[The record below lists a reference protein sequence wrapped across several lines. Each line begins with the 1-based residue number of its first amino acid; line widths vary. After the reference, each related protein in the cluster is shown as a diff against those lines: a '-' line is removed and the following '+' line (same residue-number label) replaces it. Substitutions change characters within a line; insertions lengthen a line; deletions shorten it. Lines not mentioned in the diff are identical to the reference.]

1 MCLQTITKKVRANN
15 KLSHGVGYKVF
26 KNFYV
31 DWSETP
37 KKSGIFLWLLGKNDQ
52 NLPIWRWLHEKDFRP
67 RYAKDLIRDTYPLG
81 FHLFTTEEEAED
93 YADIED
99 GEIVMPVL
107 YRGGHT
113 LGYQG
118 FDKLWESIVATEIM
132 LMKVL

>member
-1 MCLQTITKKVRANN
+1 MCLHTIVSTISPDAKI
-15 KLSHGVGYKVF
+15 SHGVGYKMF
-26 KNFYV
+26 KNFYDSWQEDV
-31 DWSETP
+31 E
-37 KKSGIFLWLLGKNDQ
+37 KRGIFLWLQGKNNQ